1 MWPDLRWI
9 VDALKL
15 PQKVIPG
22 LLLFC
27 LLLSVFNFFAIVSL
41 AAISALA
48 LPIAIVLTLLFGSL
62 SLVAIGAV
70 IYDVLMQRH
79 RKTLL
84 AHRREIRHEEAQQEL
99 AQRQAAALARLD
111 YLSKEEIRYVAN
123 CLRKNEQSFVA
134 WAHSPHVSNLRVRG
148 LVSIPGGTHDQNHCP
163 FYFYDFVWA
172 ALLQRK
178 DEFIVKDDEHKR
190 LEAAAEKER
199 ARRR

>member
-1 MWPDLRWI
+1 MWPDLRWL

-123 CLRKNEQSFVA
+123 CLWKNEQ
-134 WAHSPHVSNLRVRG
+134 
-148 LVSIPGGTHDQNHCP
+148 
-163 FYFYDFVWA
+163 
-172 ALLQRK
+172 
-178 DEFIVKDDEHKR
+178 
-190 LEAAAEKER
+190 
-199 ARRR
+199 

>member
-1 MWPDLRWI
+1 MMPDPRWL
-9 VDALKL
+9 DALKL

-79 RKTLL
+79 RKTIGLP
-84 AHRREIRHEEAQQEL
+84 RGGEAGTH
-99 AQRQAAALARLD
+99 AAAGNGAGASRLSLQGRNQIRCK
-111 YLSKEEIRYVAN
+111 LSAEERAVI
-123 CLRKNEQSFVA
+123 
-134 WAHSPHVSNLRVRG
+134 RG
-148 LVSIPGGTHDQNHCP
+148 LGP
-163 FYFYDFVWA
+163 
-172 ALLQRK
+172 
-178 DEFIVKDDEHKR
+178 
-190 LEAAAEKER
+190 
-199 ARRR
+199 